1 MQEIIPI
8 VVAFD
13 NNYCVPAGVSLYS
26 MLANA
31 KRERER
37 ERVKL
42 FYKIHCLVEDLS
54 LENIAKLEETIAPFS
69 AFSSIEFLDISNNN
83 APKEN
88 QEIKKNQAVKSDH
101 YQNIDPIIAN
111 KIEELFTKLSD
122 FSQKRFSKMIMCR
135 FFFASL
141 FPQYDKMIM
150 FDVDTLFVNDMSE
163 SFFIP
168 LETHYFGAVREK
180 DLIAMDRNSA
190 KDLYELRQMH
200 AKSIGVADAFPD
212 LEEAQI
218 LFDNYFNAGFLA
230 LNLKSWR
237 EENLENQLVGFFLL
251 KNEKLLFN
259 DQDALCFVCRGRI
272 LELPYSYN
280 AHPSFLDTPSFPSI
294 KEARMLHFWGD
305 KPWKLLS
312 VMGAKKWHEVL
323 IQTPFKD
330 AYFNALFLDRLFES
344 LQNRDKE
351 IKRRDER
358 IIEEVQ
364 AVQARDKEI
373 HALKKILSFSDRR
386 HSFEFLLPRLSS
398 KLLIEFLL
406 FKVKQK
412 VKRLIKR
419 VF

>member
-8 VVAFD
+8 VVVFD
-13 NNYCVPAGVSLYS
+13 NNYCIPAGVSLFS

-31 KRERER
+31 KRER

-42 FYKIHCLVEDLS
+42 FYKIHCLVEGLS

-69 AFSSIEFLDISNNN
+69 TFSSIEFLDITD
-83 APKEN
+83 KELEPRHN
-88 QEIKKNQAVKSDH
+88 YRKFDPLIASEIKKL
-101 YQNIDPIIAN
+101 Y
-111 KIEELFTKLSD
+111 LKLD
-122 FSQKRFSKMIMCR
+122 AFSQKRFSKMIMCR

-141 FPQYDKMIM
+141 FPQYDKIIM
-150 FDVDTLFVNDMSE
+150 FDVDTLFVDDMSE

-168 LETHYFGAVREK
+168 LGTHYFGAVREK
-180 DLIAMDRNSA
+180 DLIAINRNSA

-200 AKSIGVADAFPD
+200 AKSIGVADAFPN

-237 EENLENQLVGFFLL
+237 EENLENQLIGFFLL
-251 KNEKLLFN
+251 KNEKLLFP

-312 VMGAKKWHEVL
+312 VIGAKKWHEIL

-330 AYFNALFLDRLFES
+330 AYFNAPFLDHLFES
-344 LQNRDKE
+344 FQNKDKDKE
-351 IKRRDER
+351 T
-358 IIEEVQ
+358 Q
-364 AVQARDKEI
+364 EI
-373 HALKKILSFSDRR
+373 HALNKILSFSDKR

-406 FKVKQK
+406 FKAKQK

>member
-13 NNYCVPAGVSLYS
+13 NNYCIPAGVSLYS

-42 FYKIHCLVEDLS
+42 FYQIHCLVENLS
-54 LENIAKLEETIAPFS
+54 AENIAKLEETIAPFS
-69 AFSSIEFLDISNNN
+69 AFSSIEFLDISNEKLEPRHNYRKLDALIAN
-83 APKEN
+83 
-88 QEIKKNQAVKSDH
+88 EIKKL
-101 YQNIDPIIAN
+101 Y
-111 KIEELFTKLSD
+111 LKLNA

-150 FDVDTLFVNDMSE
+150 FDVDTLFVNDISE

-180 DLIAMDRNSA
+180 DLIAINRNSA

-200 AKSIGVADAFPD
+200 AKSTGVADAFPN

-230 LNLKSWR
+230 LNLKLWR
-237 EENLENQLVGFFLL
+237 EENLENQLIGFFLL
-251 KNEKLLFN
+251 KNEKLLFSE
-259 DQDALCFVCRGRI
+259 QDAFCFVCRGRI

-312 VMGAKKWHEVL
+312 VIGAKKWHEIL

-330 AYFNALFLDRLFES
+330 AYFNAPFLDHLFES
-344 LQNRDKE
+344 FQNKDKE

-373 HALKKILSFSDRR
+373 HAFNKALSFSDKR

-406 FKVKQK
+406 FKAKQK
-412 VKRLIKR
+412 AKRLIKR

>member
-1 MQEIIPI
+1 MYPCWRELI
-8 VVAFD
+8 FH
-13 NNYCVPAGVSLYS
+13 AGT
-26 MLANA
+26 
-31 KRERER
+31 RQTRER

-69 AFSSIEFLDISNNN
+69 AFSSIEFLDITDEESKPRHNYYKLDPLIANG
-83 APKEN
+83 
-88 QEIKKNQAVKSDH
+88 IKKL
-101 YQNIDPIIAN
+101 Y
-111 KIEELFTKLSD
+111 LKLNS

-135 FFFASL
+135 LLLASI

-150 FDVDTLFVNDMSE
+150 FDVDTLFADDISE

-168 LETHYFGAVREK
+168 LGTHYFGAVREK

-200 AKSIGVADAFPD
+200 AKSIGVANNFPN

-230 LNLKSWR
+230 LNLTLWR
-237 EENLENQLVGFFLL
+237 KENLENQLIGFFLL
-251 KNEKLLFN
+251 KNEKLLFS

-305 KPWKLLS
+305 KPWKLFS
-312 VMGAKKWHEVL
+312 VIGAKKWHEAL

-330 AYFNALFLDRLFES
+330 AYFNAPFLDHLFES
-344 LQNRDKE
+344 LQNKDKE
-351 IKRRDER
+351 T
-358 IIEEVQ
+358 Q
-364 AVQARDKEI
+364 EI
-373 HALKKILSFSDRR
+373 HALNKILSFSDKW

-406 FKVKQK
+406 FKAKQK
-412 VKRLIKR
+412 AKRLIKR

>member
-1 MQEIIPI
+1 MQEIIPV

-13 NNYCVPAGVSLYS
+13 NNYCIPAGVSLFS

-42 FYKIHCLVEDLS
+42 FYQIHCLVESLS
-54 LENIAKLEETIAPFS
+54 LKNIAKLEETIAPFS
-69 AFSSIEFLDISNNN
+69 AFSSIEFLDITD
-83 APKEN
+83 KELEPRHN
-88 QEIKKNQAVKSDH
+88 YRKLDPLIASEIKKL
-101 YQNIDPIIAN
+101 Y
-111 KIEELFTKLSD
+111 LKLNA

-150 FDVDTLFVNDMSE
+150 FDVDTLFVDDISE

-200 AKSIGVADAFPD
+200 AKTIGVADAFPN

-237 EENLENQLVGFFLL
+237 KENLENQLIGFFLL
-251 KNEKLLFN
+251 KNEKLLFS

-312 VMGAKKWHEVL
+312 VIGAKKWHEIL

-330 AYFNALFLDRLFES
+330 AYFNAPFLDHLFES

-351 IKRRDER
+351 T
-358 IIEEVQ
+358 Q
-364 AVQARDKEI
+364 EI
-373 HALKKILSFSDRR
+373 HALNKILSFSDKR

-406 FKVKQK
+406 FKAKQK
-412 VKRLIKR
+412 VKRLIKG
-419 VF
+419 V

>member
-1 MQEIIPI
+1 MQEIIPV

-13 NNYCVPAGVSLYS
+13 NNYCIPAGVSLYS

-42 FYKIHCLVEDLS
+42 FYQIHCLVENLS

-69 AFSSIEFLDISNNN
+69 AFSSIEFLDISNEELEPRHNYRKLDPLI
-83 APKEN
+83 AS
-88 QEIKKNQAVKSDH
+88 EIKKL
-101 YQNIDPIIAN
+101 Y
-111 KIEELFTKLSD
+111 LKLNA

-150 FDVDTLFVNDMSE
+150 FDVDTLFVDDISE

-180 DLIAMDRNSA
+180 DLIAMNRNSA
-190 KDLYELRQMH
+190 KDLYELRQMR
-200 AKSIGVADAFPD
+200 AKTIGVTDAFPN

-237 EENLENQLVGFFLL
+237 EENLENQLIAFFIL

-312 VMGAKKWHEVL
+312 VIGAKKWHEVL
-323 IQTPFKD
+323 IETPFKD
-330 AYFNALFLDRLFES
+330 AYFNASFLDHLFES

-351 IKRRDER
+351 T
-358 IIEEVQ
+358 Q
-364 AVQARDKEI
+364 EI
-373 HALKKILSFSDRR
+373 HALNKILSFSDRR

-406 FKVKQK
+406 FKIKQK

>member
-1 MQEIIPI
+1 MYPCWRELIFHASARQT
-8 VVAFD
+8 
-13 NNYCVPAGVSLYS
+13 
-26 MLANA
+26 
-31 KRERER
+31 RERER

-42 FYKIHCLVEDLS
+42 FYQIHCLVEGLS

-69 AFSSIEFLDISNNN
+69 AFSSIEFLDITD
-83 APKEN
+83 KELEPRHN
-88 QEIKKNQAVKSDH
+88 YRKLDPLIASEIKKL
-101 YQNIDPIIAN
+101 Y
-111 KIEELFTKLSD
+111 LKLNA
-122 FSQKRFSKMIMCR
+122 FSQKRFSKIIMCR

-168 LETHYFGAVREK
+168 LETHYFGAAREK
-180 DLIAMDRNSA
+180 DLIAINRNSA

-200 AKSIGVADAFPD
+200 AKSIGVADAFPN

-230 LNLKSWR
+230 LNLKLWR
-237 EENLENQLVGFFLL
+237 EENLENQLIAFFIL
-251 KNEKLLFN
+251 KNEKLLFPE
-259 DQDALCFVCRGRI
+259 QDALCFVCRGRI

-305 KPWKLLS
+305 KPWKLFS
-312 VMGAKKWHEVL
+312 VIGAKKWHEAL
-323 IQTPFKD
+323 IETPFKD
-330 AYFNALFLDRLFES
+330 AYFNAPFLDHLFE
-344 LQNRDKE
+344 
-351 IKRRDER
+351 
-358 IIEEVQ
+358 IIEKVQ

-373 HALKKILSFSDRR
+373 HALNKILSFSDKR

-406 FKVKQK
+406 FKAKQK

>member
-1 MQEIIPI
+1 MYP
-8 VVAFD
+8 
-13 NNYCVPAGVSLYS
+13 CW
-26 MLANA
+26 
-31 KRERER
+31 REFVFHASARQTRER

-42 FYKIHCLVEDLS
+42 FYKIHCLVENLS

-69 AFSSIEFLDISNNN
+69 AFSSIEFLDISNEKLEPRHNYRKLD
-83 APKEN
+83 ALIAS
-88 QEIKKNQAVKSDH
+88 EIKKL
-101 YQNIDPIIAN
+101 Y
-111 KIEELFTKLSD
+111 LKLNA

-141 FPQYDKMIM
+141 FPQYDKIIM

-168 LETHYFGAVREK
+168 LESHYFGAVREK
-180 DLIAMDRNSA
+180 DLIAMNRNSA
-190 KDLYELRQMH
+190 KDLYELRQMR
-200 AKSIGVADAFPD
+200 AKSIGVADAFPN

-230 LNLKSWR
+230 LNLKLWR
-237 EENLENQLVGFFLL
+237 EENLENQLIGFFLL

-312 VMGAKKWHEVL
+312 VIGAKKWHEVL
-323 IQTPFKD
+323 IETPFKD
-330 AYFNALFLDRLFES
+330 AYFNASFLDHLFE
-344 LQNRDKE
+344 
-351 IKRRDER
+351 

-373 HALKKILSFSDRR
+373 HALNKILSFSDRR

-406 FKVKQK
+406 FKAKQK

>member
-1 MQEIIPI
+1 M
-8 VVAFD
+8 
-13 NNYCVPAGVSLYS
+13 
-26 MLANA
+26 
-31 KRERER
+31 
-37 ERVKL
+37 
-42 FYKIHCLVEDLS
+42 VEDLS

-69 AFSSIEFLDISNNN
+69 AFSSIEFLDITDEELEPRHNYDKLDPLIAN
-83 APKEN
+83 
-88 QEIKKNQAVKSDH
+88 EIK
-101 YQNIDPIIAN
+101 
-111 KIEELFTKLSD
+111 ELYLKLNS

-135 FFFASL
+135 LLLASI
-141 FPQYDKMIM
+141 FPQYEKMIM

-180 DLIAMDRNSA
+180 DLIAMNRNSA

-200 AKSIGVADAFPD
+200 AKSIGVADAFPN

-230 LNLKSWR
+230 LNLKLWR
-237 EENLENQLVGFFLL
+237 EENLENQLIAFFLL
-251 KNEKLLFN
+251 KNEKLLFS

-312 VMGAKKWHEVL
+312 VIGAKKWHEIL

-330 AYFNALFLDRLFES
+330 AYFNASFLDRLFES
-344 LQNRDKE
+344 LQNKDKDKE
-351 IKRRDER
+351 T
-358 IIEEVQ
+358 Q
-364 AVQARDKEI
+364 EI
-373 HALKKILSFSDRR
+373 HALNQILSFSDKR

-406 FKVKQK
+406 FKAKQK

>member
-13 NNYCVPAGVSLYS
+13 NNYCIPAGVSLYS

-69 AFSSIEFLDISNNN
+69 AFSSIEFLDISNEELEPRHNYRKLDPLI
-83 APKEN
+83 AG
-88 QEIKKNQAVKSDH
+88 EIKKL
-101 YQNIDPIIAN
+101 Y
-111 KIEELFTKLSD
+111 LKLNA

-150 FDVDTLFVNDMSE
+150 FDVDTLFVNDISE

-200 AKSIGVADAFPD
+200 AKSIGVANAFPN

-230 LNLKSWR
+230 LNLKLWR
-237 EENLENQLVGFFLL
+237 EENLENQLIGFFLL

-294 KEARMLHFWGD
+294 KEACMLHFWGD
-305 KPWKLLS
+305 KPWKLFS
-312 VMGAKKWHEVL
+312 VIGAKKWHEAL

-330 AYFNALFLDRLFES
+330 AYFNAPFLDHLFES
-344 LQNRDKE
+344 LQNKDKE
-351 IKRRDER
+351 T
-358 IIEEVQ
+358 
-364 AVQARDKEI
+364 
-373 HALKKILSFSDRR
+373 HTLNKILSFSDKR

-398 KLLIEFLL
+398 KFLIEFLL
-406 FKVKQK
+406 FKAKQK

>member
-1 MQEIIPI
+1 ME
-8 VVAFD
+8 
-13 NNYCVPAGVSLYS
+13 N
-26 MLANA
+26 
-31 KRERER
+31 
-37 ERVKL
+37 
-42 FYKIHCLVEDLS
+42 LS
-54 LENIAKLEETIAPFS
+54 AENIAKLEETIAPFS
-69 AFSSIEFLDISNNN
+69 AFSSIEFLDITDEELEPRHNYYKLDPLIAS
-83 APKEN
+83 
-88 QEIKKNQAVKSDH
+88 EIKKL
-101 YQNIDPIIAN
+101 Y
-111 KIEELFTKLSD
+111 LKLNA

-141 FPQYDKMIM
+141 FPQYEKMIA
-150 FDVDTLFVNDMSE
+150 FDVDTLFANDISE

-200 AKSIGVADAFPD
+200 AKSIGVADAFPN

-237 EENLENQLVGFFLL
+237 KENLENQLIGFFLL
-251 KNEKLLFN
+251 KNEKLLFS

-272 LELPYSYN
+272 LELPYPYN

-305 KPWKLLS
+305 KPWKLFS
-312 VMGAKKWHEVL
+312 VIGAKKWHEAL

-330 AYFNALFLDRLFES
+330 AYFNASFLDHLFES
-344 LQNRDKE
+344 LQNRDNE

-373 HALKKILSFSDRR
+373 HALNKILSFSDKR
-386 HSFEFLLPRLSS
+386 HSFESLLPRLSS

-406 FKVKQK
+406 FKAKQK
-412 VKRLIKR
+412 VKRLIRR

>member
-13 NNYCVPAGVSLYS
+13 NNYCIPAGVRLFS

-31 KRERER
+31 KR

-54 LENIAKLEETIAPFS
+54 AENIAKLEETIAPFS
-69 AFSSIEFLDISNNN
+69 AFSSIEFLDISNEELEPRHNYYKLDVLI
-83 APKEN
+83 AS
-88 QEIKKNQAVKSDH
+88 EIKKL
-101 YQNIDPIIAN
+101 Y
-111 KIEELFTKLSD
+111 LKLNA
-122 FSQKRFSKMIMCR
+122 FSQKRFSKMILCR

-150 FDVDTLFVNDMSE
+150 FDVDTLFVNDISE

-180 DLIAMDRNSA
+180 DLIAINKNSA

-200 AKSIGVADAFPD
+200 AKSIGVADAFPN

-237 EENLENQLVGFFLL
+237 KENLENQLVGFFLL
-251 KNEKLLFN
+251 KNEKLLFPE
-259 DQDALCFVCRGRI
+259 QDALCFVCHGRI

-294 KEARMLHFWGD
+294 KEVRMLHFWGD
-305 KPWKLLS
+305 KPWKLFS
-312 VMGAKKWHEVL
+312 VIGAKKWHEAL

-330 AYFNALFLDRLFES
+330 AYFNAPFLDHLFES

-351 IKRRDER
+351 IK
-358 IIEEVQ
+358 
-364 AVQARDKEI
+364 EI
-373 HALKKILSFSDRR
+373 HALNKILSFSDKR

-406 FKVKQK
+406 FKAKQK

>member
-13 NNYCVPAGVSLYS
+13 NNYCIPAGVSLYS

-42 FYKIHCLVEDLS
+42 FYQIHCLVENLS
-54 LENIAKLEETIAPFS
+54 AENIAKLEETIAPFS
-69 AFSSIEFLDISNNN
+69 AFSSIEFLDISNEELEPRHNYRKLDPLI
-83 APKEN
+83 AS
-88 QEIKKNQAVKSDH
+88 EIKKL
-101 YQNIDPIIAN
+101 Y
-111 KIEELFTKLSD
+111 LKLNA
-122 FSQKRFSKMIMCR
+122 FLQKRFSKMIMCR

-168 LETHYFGAVREK
+168 LESHYFGAVREK

-190 KDLYELRQMH
+190 KNLYELRQMR

-230 LNLKSWR
+230 LNLKLWR
-237 EENLENQLVGFFLL
+237 EENLENQLIAFFIV
-251 KNEKLLFN
+251 KNEKLLFS

-280 AHPSFLDTPSFPSI
+280 AHPSFLDTPLFPSI

-305 KPWKLLS
+305 KPWELLS
-312 VMGAKKWHEVL
+312 VIGAKKWHEVL

-330 AYFNALFLDRLFES
+330 AYFNASFLDHLFES

-351 IKRRDER
+351 T
-358 IIEEVQ
+358 Q
-364 AVQARDKEI
+364 EI
-373 HALKKILSFSDRR
+373 HAFNKALSFSDKRY
-386 HSFEFLLPRLSS
+386 SFEFLLPRLSS
-398 KLLIEFLL
+398 KLLVGFSL
-406 FKVKQK
+406 FKIKQK
-412 VKRLIKR
+412 AKRLVKKMLK
-419 VF
+419 VFFKI

>member
-1 MQEIIPI
+1 MQEIVPI

-13 NNYCVPAGVSLYS
+13 NNYCIPAGVSLFS

-42 FYKIHCLVEDLS
+42 FYKIHCLVEGLS

-69 AFSSIEFLDISNNN
+69 AFSSIEFLDISNEELEPRHNYYKLDPLI
-83 APKEN
+83 AG
-88 QEIKKNQAVKSDH
+88 EIKKLH
-101 YQNIDPIIAN
+101 
-111 KIEELFTKLSD
+111 LKLNA

-141 FPQYDKMIM
+141 FPQYEKIIM

-200 AKSIGVADAFPD
+200 AKSIGVANAFPD
-212 LEEAQI
+212 LKEAQI

-237 EENLENQLVGFFLL
+237 KENLENQLIGFFLL
-251 KNEKLLFN
+251 KNEKLLFPE
-259 DQDALCFVCRGRI
+259 QDTLCFVCRGRI

-305 KPWKLLS
+305 KPWKLFS
-312 VMGAKKWHEVL
+312 VIGAKKWHEAL

-330 AYFNALFLDRLFES
+330 AYFNASFLDHLFES
-344 LQNRDKE
+344 FQNMDKE

-364 AVQARDKEI
+364 ALQARDKEI
-373 HALKKILSFSDRR
+373 HALNKILSFSDKR
-386 HSFEFLLPRLSS
+386 HSFETLLPRLSS

-406 FKVKQK
+406 FKAKQK
-412 VKRLIKR
+412 AKRLVKR

>member
-1 MQEIIPI
+1 MQEIIPV

-13 NNYCVPAGVSLYS
+13 NNYCIPAGVSLYS

-42 FYKIHCLVEDLS
+42 FYQIHCLVEDLS
-54 LENIAKLEETIAPFS
+54 AENVAKLEETIAPFS
-69 AFSSIEFLDISNNN
+69 AFSSIEFLDITD
-83 APKEN
+83 KELEPRHN
-88 QEIKKNQAVKSDH
+88 YRKLDPLIASEIKKL
-101 YQNIDPIIAN
+101 Y
-111 KIEELFTKLSD
+111 LKLNA

-150 FDVDTLFVNDMSE
+150 LDVDTLFVNDISE

-180 DLIAMDRNSA
+180 DLIAINRNSA

-200 AKSIGVADAFPD
+200 AKSIGVADAFPN

-230 LNLKSWR
+230 LNLKLWR
-237 EENLENQLVGFFLL
+237 EENLENQLIGFFLL
-251 KNEKLLFN
+251 KNEKLLFP

-312 VMGAKKWHEVL
+312 VIGAKKWHEVL

-330 AYFNALFLDRLFES
+330 AYFNAPFLDHLFE
-344 LQNRDKE
+344 
-351 IKRRDER
+351 
-358 IIEEVQ
+358 IIEKVQ

-373 HALKKILSFSDRR
+373 HALNKILSFSDKR

-406 FKVKQK
+406 FKAKQK

>member
-8 VVAFD
+8 VVVFD
-13 NNYCVPAGVSLYS
+13 NNYCIPAGVSLYS
-26 MLANA
+26 MLAHA
-31 KRERER
+31 KRERERER

-42 FYKIHCLVEDLS
+42 FYQIHCLVEDLS
-54 LENIAKLEETIAPFS
+54 LENVAKLEETIAPFS
-69 AFSSIEFLDISNNN
+69 AFSSIEFLDISNEELEPRHNYRKLD
-83 APKEN
+83 ALIAS
-88 QEIKKNQAVKSDH
+88 EIKKL
-101 YQNIDPIIAN
+101 Y
-111 KIEELFTKLSD
+111 LKLNA

-150 FDVDTLFVNDMSE
+150 FDVDTLFVGDMSE

-180 DLIAMDRNSA
+180 DLIAINRNSA

-200 AKSIGVADAFPD
+200 AKSIGVADAFPN

-230 LNLKSWR
+230 LNLKLWR
-237 EENLENQLVGFFLL
+237 EENLENQLIGFFLL
-251 KNEKLLFN
+251 KNEKLLFS

-280 AHPSFLDTPSFPSI
+280 AHPSFLDTPSFPSV
-294 KEARMLHFWGD
+294 KEACMLHFWGD
-305 KPWKLLS
+305 KPWKLFS
-312 VMGAKKWHEVL
+312 VIGAKKWHEAL

-330 AYFNALFLDRLFES
+330 AYFNAPFLDHLFES

-351 IKRRDER
+351 I
-358 IIEEVQ
+358 
-364 AVQARDKEI
+364 
-373 HALKKILSFSDRR
+373 HALNKILSFSDKR
-386 HSFEFLLPRLSS
+386 HSFESLLPRLSS

-406 FKVKQK
+406 FKAKQK
-412 VKRLIKR
+412 AKRLIKR

>member
-1 MQEIIPI
+1 MQEIVPI
-8 VVAFD
+8 VVTFD
-13 NNYCVPAGVSLYS
+13 NNYCIPAGVSLFS

-42 FYKIHCLVEDLS
+42 FYKIHCLVEGLS
-54 LENIAKLEETIAPFS
+54 PENIAKLEETIAPFS
-69 AFSSIEFLDISNNN
+69 AFSSIEFLDITDEELEPRHNYDKLDPLI
-83 APKEN
+83 AGG
-88 QEIKKNQAVKSDH
+88 IKKL
-101 YQNIDPIIAN
+101 Y
-111 KIEELFTKLSD
+111 LKLNS

-135 FFFASL
+135 FFLSSL

-150 FDVDTLFVNDMSE
+150 FDVDTLFVGDISE

-168 LETHYFGAVREK
+168 LDDHYFGAVREK
-180 DLIAMDRNSA
+180 DLIAMNRNSA
-190 KDLYELRQMH
+190 KDLYELRQMR
-200 AKSIGVADAFPD
+200 AKTIGVADAFPN

-230 LNLKSWR
+230 LNLKLWR
-237 EENLENQLVGFFLL
+237 EENLENQLMGFFLL

-280 AHPSFLDTPSFPSI
+280 AHPSFLDTPSFPSV
-294 KEARMLHFWGD
+294 KETRMLHFWGD
-305 KPWKLLS
+305 KPWKLFS
-312 VMGAKKWHEVL
+312 VIGAKKWHEAL

-330 AYFNALFLDRLFES
+330 AYFNAPFLDHLFES

-351 IKRRDER
+351 I
-358 IIEEVQ
+358 
-364 AVQARDKEI
+364 
-373 HALKKILSFSDRR
+373 HALNKILSFSDKR
-386 HSFEFLLPRLSS
+386 HSFETLLPRLSS

-406 FKVKQK
+406 FKAKQK

>member
-13 NNYCVPAGVSLYS
+13 NNYCIPAGVSLYS
-26 MLANA
+26 MLAHA
-31 KRERER
+31 KRER

-42 FYKIHCLVEDLS
+42 FYQIHCLVEGLS

-69 AFSSIEFLDISNNN
+69 AFSSIEFLDITD
-83 APKEN
+83 KELEPRHN
-88 QEIKKNQAVKSDH
+88 YRKLDPLIASEIKKL
-101 YQNIDPIIAN
+101 Y
-111 KIEELFTKLSD
+111 LKLNA

-150 FDVDTLFVNDMSE
+150 FDVDTLFVDDMSE

-200 AKSIGVADAFPD
+200 AKSIGVADAFPN

-237 EENLENQLVGFFLL
+237 EENLENQLIAFFIL

-294 KEARMLHFWGD
+294 KEACMLHFWGD

-312 VMGAKKWHEVL
+312 VIGAKKWHEIL

-330 AYFNALFLDRLFES
+330 AYFNAPFLDHLFES
-344 LQNRDKE
+344 LQNKDKE
-351 IKRRDER
+351 T
-358 IIEEVQ
+358 Q
-364 AVQARDKEI
+364 EI
-373 HALKKILSFSDRR
+373 HALNKILSFSDRR

-398 KLLIEFLL
+398 KFLIEFLL
-406 FKVKQK
+406 FKAKQK

>member
-13 NNYCVPAGVSLYS
+13 NNYCIPAGVSLFS

-37 ERVKL
+37 ERERVKL
-42 FYKIHCLVEDLS
+42 FYQIHCLVES
-54 LENIAKLEETIAPFS
+54 LTPENIAKLEETIAPFR
-69 AFSSIEFLDISNNN
+69 AFSSIEFLDITD
-83 APKEN
+83 KELEPRHN
-88 QEIKKNQAVKSDH
+88 YNKLDPLIASEIKKL
-101 YQNIDPIIAN
+101 Y
-111 KIEELFTKLSD
+111 LKLNA

-150 FDVDTLFVNDMSE
+150 FDVDTLFVNDISE

-180 DLIAMDRNSA
+180 DLIAINRNSA

-200 AKSIGVADAFPD
+200 AKSIGIANAFPN

-237 EENLENQLVGFFLL
+237 KENLENQLITFFIL

-272 LELPYSYN
+272 LELPYPYN
-280 AHPSFLDTPSFPSI
+280 AHPSFLDTLSFPSI

-312 VMGAKKWHEVL
+312 VIGAKKWHEAL

-330 AYFNALFLDRLFES
+330 AYFNASFLDHLFES
-344 LQNRDKE
+344 LQNKDNE

-358 IIEEVQ
+358 IIE
-364 AVQARDKEI
+364 ALQARD
-373 HALKKILSFSDRR
+373 KILSFSDKR
-386 HSFEFLLPRLSS
+386 HSFESLLPKLSS

-406 FKVKQK
+406 FKAKQK

>member
-1 MQEIIPI
+1 MQEVIPI
-8 VVAFD
+8 VVTFD
-13 NNYCVPAGVSLYS
+13 NNYCIPAGVSLFS
-26 MLANA
+26 MLAHA
-31 KRERER
+31 KRER

-54 LENIAKLEETIAPFS
+54 AENIAKLEETIAPFS
-69 AFSSIEFLDISNNN
+69 AFSSIEFLDITD
-83 APKEN
+83 KELEPRHN
-88 QEIKKNQAVKSDH
+88 YRKLDPLIASEIKKL
-101 YQNIDPIIAN
+101 Y
-111 KIEELFTKLSD
+111 LKLNA

-150 FDVDTLFVNDMSE
+150 FDVDTLFVNDISE

-200 AKSIGVADAFPD
+200 AKSIGVADAFPN

-237 EENLENQLVGFFLL
+237 EENLENQLIGFFLL

-294 KEARMLHFWGD
+294 KEACMLHFWGD

-312 VMGAKKWHEVL
+312 VIGAKKWHEAL

-330 AYFNALFLDRLFES
+330 AYFNAPFLDHLFES
-344 LQNRDKE
+344 LQNKDKE
-351 IKRRDER
+351 T
-358 IIEEVQ
+358 Q
-364 AVQARDKEI
+364 EI
-373 HALKKILSFSDRR
+373 HALNKILSFSDKR

-406 FKVKQK
+406 FKAKQK

>member
-13 NNYCVPAGVSLYS
+13 NNYCIPAGVSLYS

-42 FYKIHCLVEDLS
+42 FYQIHCLVEDLS
-54 LENIAKLEETIAPFS
+54 LENIVKLEETIAPFS
-69 AFSSIEFLDISNNN
+69 AFSSIEFLDISNEELEPRHNYYKLDPLI
-83 APKEN
+83 AS
-88 QEIKKNQAVKSDH
+88 EIKKL
-101 YQNIDPIIAN
+101 Y
-111 KIEELFTKLSD
+111 LKLNA

-150 FDVDTLFVNDMSE
+150 FDVDTLFVDDMSE

-168 LETHYFGAVREK
+168 LGTHYFGAVREK

-200 AKSIGVADAFPD
+200 AKTIGVANAFPN

-218 LFDNYFNAGFLA
+218 LFDNYFNAGFLV
-230 LNLKSWR
+230 LNLKLWR
-237 EENLENQLVGFFLL
+237 EENLENQLIGFFIL
-251 KNEKLLFN
+251 KNEKLLFS

-294 KEARMLHFWGD
+294 KEACMLHFWGD

-312 VMGAKKWHEVL
+312 VIGAKKWHEAL

-330 AYFNALFLDRLFES
+330 AYFNAPFLDHLFES
-344 LQNRDKE
+344 LQNKDKE
-351 IKRRDER
+351 T
-358 IIEEVQ
+358 Q
-364 AVQARDKEI
+364 EI
-373 HALKKILSFSDRR
+373 HAFNKILSFSDKR

-406 FKVKQK
+406 FKAKQK

>member
-1 MQEIIPI
+1 MQEIVPI

-13 NNYCVPAGVSLYS
+13 NNYCIPAGVSLFS

-42 FYKIHCLVEDLS
+42 FYKIHCLVEGLS
-54 LENIAKLEETIAPFS
+54 PENIAKLEETIAPFS
-69 AFSSIEFLDISNNN
+69 AFSSIEFLDITDEELEPRHNYCKLDPLIAS
-83 APKEN
+83 
-88 QEIKKNQAVKSDH
+88 EIKKL
-101 YQNIDPIIAN
+101 Y
-111 KIEELFTKLSD
+111 LKLNS

-135 FFFASL
+135 LLLASI
-141 FPQYDKMIM
+141 FPQYEKIIM
-150 FDVDTLFVNDMSE
+150 FDVDTLFVGNISE

-168 LETHYFGAVREK
+168 LDDHYFGAVREK

-200 AKSIGVADAFPD
+200 AKTIGVADTFPNN

-237 EENLENQLVGFFLL
+237 KENLENQLMGFFLV
-251 KNEKLLFN
+251 KNEKLLFA

-294 KEARMLHFWGD
+294 KEAHMLHFWDD
-305 KPWKLLS
+305 KPWKLFS
-312 VMGAKKWHEVL
+312 VIGAKKWHEAL

-330 AYFNALFLDRLFES
+330 AYFNAPFLDHLFES

-351 IKRRDER
+351 I
-358 IIEEVQ
+358 
-364 AVQARDKEI
+364 
-373 HALKKILSFSDRR
+373 HALNKILSFSDKR
-386 HSFEFLLPRLSS
+386 HSFESLLSRLSS

-406 FKVKQK
+406 FKAKQK

-419 VF
+419 V

>member
-13 NNYCVPAGVSLYS
+13 NNYCIPAGVSLFS

-37 ERVKL
+37 VKL
-42 FYKIHCLVEDLS
+42 FYQIHCLVENLS

-69 AFSSIEFLDISNNN
+69 AFSSIEFLDITD
-83 APKEN
+83 KELEPRHN
-88 QEIKKNQAVKSDH
+88 YRKLDPLIASEIKKL
-101 YQNIDPIIAN
+101 Y
-111 KIEELFTKLSD
+111 LKLNA

-141 FPQYDKMIM
+141 FPQYEKMIM

-180 DLIAMDRNSA
+180 DLIAINRNSA

-200 AKSIGVADAFPD
+200 AKTIGVADAFPN

-237 EENLENQLVGFFLL
+237 EENLENQLIGFFLL

-280 AHPSFLDTPSFPSI
+280 AHPSFLDTPLFPSI

-312 VMGAKKWHEVL
+312 VIGAKKWHEIL

-330 AYFNALFLDRLFES
+330 AYFNAPFLDHLFES
-344 LQNRDKE
+344 FQNRDKE
-351 IKRRDER
+351 I
-358 IIEEVQ
+358 Q
-364 AVQARDKEI
+364 NRDKEI
-373 HALKKILSFSDRR
+373 HALKKALSFSDKR

-398 KLLIEFLL
+398 KLLVEFLL
-406 FKVKQK
+406 FKAKQK

>member
-13 NNYCVPAGVSLYS
+13 NNYCIPAGVSLYS
-26 MLANA
+26 MLAHA

-37 ERVKL
+37 ERAKL
-42 FYKIHCLVEDLS
+42 FYQIHCLVENLS
-54 LENIAKLEETIAPFS
+54 AENVAKLEETIAPFS
-69 AFSSIEFLDISNNN
+69 AFSSIEFLDITLSSEKLEPRHNYYKLDALIAN
-83 APKEN
+83 
-88 QEIKKNQAVKSDH
+88 EIKKL
-101 YQNIDPIIAN
+101 Y
-111 KIEELFTKLSD
+111 LKLNS

-141 FPQYDKMIM
+141 FPQYDKIIM
-150 FDVDTLFVNDMSE
+150 FDVDTLFVDDISE

-168 LETHYFGAVREK
+168 LEAHYFGAVREK
-180 DLIAMDRNSA
+180 DLIAMNRNSA
-190 KDLYELRQMH
+190 KDLYELRQMR
-200 AKSIGVADAFPD
+200 AKTIGVADAFPN

-230 LNLKSWR
+230 LNLKLWR
-237 EENLENQLVGFFLL
+237 EENLENQLIAFFIV

-280 AHPSFLDTPSFPSI
+280 AHPSFLDTPLFPSI

-312 VMGAKKWHEVL
+312 VIGAKKWHEVL
-323 IQTPFKD
+323 IETPFKD
-330 AYFNALFLDRLFES
+330 AYFNAPFLVRLFES

-351 IKRRDER
+351 T
-358 IIEEVQ
+358 Q
-364 AVQARDKEI
+364 EI
-373 HALKKILSFSDRR
+373 HALKKALSFSDKRY
-386 HSFEFLLPRLSS
+386 SFEFLLPRLSS
-398 KLLIEFLL
+398 KLLVGFSL
-406 FKVKQK
+406 FKIKQK
-412 VKRLIKR
+412 AKRLVKKMLK
-419 VF
+419 VFFKI

>member
-1 MQEIIPI
+1 MQEIIP
-8 VVAFD
+8 VVVTFD
-13 NNYCVPAGVSLYS
+13 NHYCIPAGVSLFS

-42 FYKIHCLVEDLS
+42 FYQIHCLVENLS
-54 LENIAKLEETIAPFS
+54 AENVAKLEETIAPFS
-69 AFSSIEFLDISNNN
+69 TFSSIEFLDITD
-83 APKEN
+83 KELEPRHN
-88 QEIKKNQAVKSDH
+88 YYKLDALIASEIKKL
-101 YQNIDPIIAN
+101 Y
-111 KIEELFTKLSD
+111 LKLNA

-180 DLIAMDRNSA
+180 DLIAINRNSA

-200 AKSIGVADAFPD
+200 AKTIGVADAFPN

-230 LNLKSWR
+230 LNLKLWR
-237 EENLENQLVGFFLL
+237 EENLENQLIGFFLL
-251 KNEKLLFN
+251 KNEKLLFS

-312 VMGAKKWHEVL
+312 VIGAKEWHEIL

-330 AYFNALFLDRLFES
+330 AYFNASFLDHLFES
-344 LQNRDKE
+344 LQNKDKE
-351 IKRRDER
+351 T
-358 IIEEVQ
+358 Q
-364 AVQARDKEI
+364 EI
-373 HALKKILSFSDRR
+373 HALNKILSFSDKR

-406 FKVKQK
+406 FKAKQK
-412 VKRLIKR
+412 AKRLIKR